1 MADKKAQANAEQYQQ
16 QAEQAA
22 KQQAADEQA
31 HAEAEQTVSDE
42 GQPETQKQTAAAADS
57 ELDRIAELEL
67 ALSKAEA
74 KANEQKESVLRT
86 QAEMENVRR
95 RASQD
100 VEKAHKFAL
109 EKFANELLTS
119 VDNLERAMQA
129 AEGSETVDKTF
140 LEGIEL
146 TYKSLTTT
154 LEKFGVKAVGQ
165 EGEIFNPDQHQAMSM
180 QESPEHDNNTIIA
193 VMQKG
198 YMLNERLL
206 RPAMVMVA
214 RNGNTNKVD
223 TDA

>member
-1 MADKKAQANAEQYQQ
+1 
-16 QAEQAA
+16 
-22 KQQAADEQA
+22 
-31 HAEAEQTVSDE
+31 
-42 GQPETQKQTAAAADS
+42 
-57 ELDRIAELEL
+57 
-67 ALSKAEA
+67 
-74 KANEQKESVLRT
+74 
-86 QAEMENVRR
+86 MENVRR
-95 RASQD
+95 RATQD

-129 AEGSETVDKTF
+129 AEGSDSIDQSF

-165 EGEIFNPDQHQAMSM
+165 EGEVFNPDQHQAMSM
-180 QESPEHDNNTIIA
+180 QESPDHDNNTIIA

-214 RNGNTNKVD
+214 RNSGANKVD

>member
-22 KQQAADEQA
+22 QQQAADEQA
-31 HAEAEQTVSDE
+31 HAEAEQMVSGE
-42 GQPETQKQTAAAADS
+42 GQPETQQQTAAAADS

-74 KANEQKESVLRT
+74 KVNEQKESVLRT

-109 EKFANELLTS
+109 EKFANELLSS

-129 AEGSETVDKTF
+129 AEGSETVDQSF

-165 EGEIFNPDQHQAMSM
+165 EGEVFNPDHHQAMSM

-198 YMLNERLL
+198 YVLNERLL

>member
-57 ELDRIAELEL
+57 ELERIAELEL

-74 KANEQKESVLRT
+74 KANEQKESVLRI

-129 AEGSETVDKTF
+129 AEGSETVDQSF

-146 TYKSLTTT
+146 TYKSLTST
-154 LEKFGVKAVGQ
+154 LEKFGVKPVGQ
-165 EGEIFNPDQHQAMSM
+165 EGEVFNPDQHQAMSM